1 MIILYREE
9 KSLSADVI
17 ETEFRELVMGY
28 DRVVVD
34 AAQVDKLFD
43 ETHTLPVIKNNE
55 RVVSGDDIPV
65 YLQELTKLMHD
76 WQLFQNHCCSVGD
89 GGEGE

>member
-9 KSLSADVI
+9 KSSSADVI
-17 ETEFRELVMGY
+17 EAEFRELVLGY

-34 AAQVDKLFD
+34 ASQAATLFD

-65 YLQELTKLMHD
+65 YLKELTKLVHD
-76 WQLFQNHCCSVGD
+76 WQLFQNHCCSVDD
-89 GGEGE
+89 GSES

>member
-9 KSLSADVI
+9 KSPSADVI
-17 ETEFRELVMGY
+17 EAEFRELVLGY

-34 AAQVDKLFD
+34 AVQAAELFD
-43 ETHTLPVIKNNE
+43 ETHTLPIIKNNE
-55 RVVSGDDIPV
+55 RVFSGDDIPV

-76 WQLFQNHCCSVGD
+76 WQLFQNHCCSVDD
-89 GGEGE
+89 GGES

>member
-9 KSLSADVI
+9 KSSSADVI
-17 ETEFRELVMGY
+17 EAEFRELVLGY
-28 DRVVVD
+28 DRVVVNASQ
-34 AAQVDKLFD
+34 AATLFD

-65 YLQELTKLMHD
+65 YLKELTKLVHD
-76 WQLFQNHCCSVGD
+76 WQLFQNHCCSVDD
-89 GGEGE
+89 GSES

>member
-9 KSLSADVI
+9 KSSSADAI
-17 ETEFRELVMGY
+17 EAEFRELVLGY

-34 AAQVDKLFD
+34 PAQAAELFG
-43 ETHTLPVIKNNE
+43 ETHAALPVIKNNE

-65 YLQELTKLMHD
+65 YLKELTKLMHD
-76 WQLFQNHCCSVGD
+76 WQLFQNHCCSVDD
-89 GGEGE
+89 GGES

>member
-9 KSLSADVI
+9 KSPSAEAI
-17 ETEFRELVMGY
+17 EAEFRELVLGY
-28 DRVVVD
+28 DRVVVNASQ
-34 AAQVDKLFD
+34 AATLFD

-65 YLQELTKLMHD
+65 YLKELTKLMHD
-76 WQLFQNHCCSVGD
+76 WQLFQNHCCSVDD
-89 GGEGE
+89 GGGES

>member
-9 KSLSADVI
+9 KSPSADVI
-17 ETEFRELVMGY
+17 EAEFRELVMGY

-34 AAQVDKLFD
+34 AAQAGTLFD
-43 ETHTLPVIKNNE
+43 EIHTLPVIKNNE
-55 RVVSGDDIPV
+55 RVVSGDDIPI

-76 WQLFQNHCCSVGD
+76 WQLFQNHCCSVDD
-89 GGEGE
+89 GGESW